1 MRIDKRFIRLNP
13 YSRCGTRIQV
23 KGIIVHYT
31 GVPYQTAIQCRNYFD
46 SLADLKNNY
55 ASTQFIVDGQ
65 NIIQTMEEN
74 EKAFGVTTP
83 LNYNETPYPKP
94 VEEVFGR
101 SVNNGAI
108 HIEMCYKD
116 KDGKIEE
123 DTLNTTAILVAY
135 LLNKYGLSI
144 KTVFTH
150 NECTGKLCPK
160 YFVENKKAYQDFKN
174 TVRRY
179 LRGYLK
185 KDTDIL
191 E

>member
-1 MRIDKRFIRLNP
+1 
-13 YSRCGTRIQV
+13 V

-94 VEEVFGR
+94 VEEFFGR

-174 TVRRY
+174 TARRY